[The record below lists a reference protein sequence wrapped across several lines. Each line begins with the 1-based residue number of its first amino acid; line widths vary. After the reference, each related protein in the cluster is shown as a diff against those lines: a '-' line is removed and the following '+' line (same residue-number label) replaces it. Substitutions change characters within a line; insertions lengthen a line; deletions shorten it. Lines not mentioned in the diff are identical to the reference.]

1 MARKKVWNATETSVE
16 DTVAEFGPFDSI
28 DEAIKA
34 VIECKCPWSGN
45 FLHKIEIT
53 ASIVEA

>member
-1 MARKKVWNATETSVE
+1 MARKKVWNVTEISVE
-16 DTVAEFGPFDSI
+16 DTVAGFGPFDSI

-34 VIECKCPWSGN
+34 VVACKFPWSGN

-53 ASIVEA
+53 SSIVDD

>member
-1 MARKKVWNATETSVE
+1 MANKKVWNVTETSVE

-34 VIECKCPWSGN
+34 VVDCKCPWSGD
-45 FLHKIEIT
+45 FLDKIEIK
-53 ASIVEA
+53 ASFVEA